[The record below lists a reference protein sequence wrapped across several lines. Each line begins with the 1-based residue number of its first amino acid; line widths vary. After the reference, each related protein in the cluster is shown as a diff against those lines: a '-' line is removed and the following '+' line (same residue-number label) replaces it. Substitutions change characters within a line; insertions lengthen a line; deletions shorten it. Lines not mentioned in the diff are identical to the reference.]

1 MIGYGRFAVLAIALF
16 AWSSAA
22 QAVGVRYNPKSSDKF
37 SLIGVEGTIEHGDA
51 IGLQAIL
58 EEAQLRKLPI
68 IVTLSGDGSLAAEAI
83 KMGQLLR
90 DFDVMTKAG
99 NCRGTCVLAFLGGK
113 NRFYPRTNSGSAL
126 IVYRPENIDMMLPK
140 DGSTQ
145 TLLEPQ
151 GELKNIYEYIV
162 KMTGVPDFYYMF
174 VNVSYTKPY
183 TLLAQEAK
191 QMNVVTYV
199 PK

>member
-1 MIGYGRFAVLAIALF
+1 MRYGRIAALAAILL
-16 AWSSAA
+16 AWCGTA
-22 QAVGVRYNPKSSDKF
+22 QAVGVRYNPKLGDKF
-37 SLIGVEGTIEHGDA
+37 SIIGLEGTIEHGDA
-51 IGLQAIL
+51 MGLQAVL
-58 EEAQLRKLPI
+58 EEAKLRGLPI
-68 IVTLSGDGSLAAEAI
+68 IVTLTGDGSIAKEAMKI
-83 KMGQLLR
+83 GQILR

-99 NCRGTCVLAFLGGK
+99 NCKGTCVLAFLGGK

-126 IVYRPENIDMMLPK
+126 VVYRPENIDTMLPK

-145 TLLEPQ
+145 TLLSPQ
-151 GELKNIYEYIV
+151 GELKDIYEYIM
-162 KMTGVPDFYYMF
+162 KMTGSPDFYYMLL
-174 VNVSYTKPY
+174 NVSYTKPY